1 MCVRGGDECGQG
13 EGTTSADAI
22 TKSSLADQPWY
33 LGVEATDESGQQLSP
48 EINMKVMGFIVGSWK
63 HGQIQP
69 KSRRN
74 FRYVE
79 AKHPKM
85 ERGGWY

>member
-1 MCVRGGDECGQG
+1 MCVRGGDGCGQG
-13 EGTTSADAI
+13 EGTSSADA
-22 TKSSLADQPWY
+22 SLADQPWY

-48 EINMKVMGFIVGSWK
+48 EINMKVMGFIVDSWK

-79 AKHPKM
+79 AKHLKM
-85 ERGGWY
+85 ERGG